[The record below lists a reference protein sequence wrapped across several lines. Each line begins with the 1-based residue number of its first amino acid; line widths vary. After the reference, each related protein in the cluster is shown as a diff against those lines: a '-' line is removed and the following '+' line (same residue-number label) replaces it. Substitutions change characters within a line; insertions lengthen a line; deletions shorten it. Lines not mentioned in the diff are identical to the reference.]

1 LVPVA
6 GFAGDLL
13 RRKWIV
19 FLSLMIFS
27 VGTLLTGLSNGII
40 LLIVFRS
47 ITTGG
52 GEAFYYPAATSL
64 IGQFH
69 QKTRAMALS
78 IHQTSVYCGI
88 VVSGFLAGY
97 IGERYGWRMA
107 FYTFGIMGILWS
119 FVVLIR
125 LRDTPRYAVESE
137 GDMGERPGFREII
150 RNVFAK

>member
-1 LVPVA
+1 
-6 GFAGDLL
+6 
-13 RRKWIV
+13 
-19 FLSLMIFS
+19 
-27 VGTLLTGLSNGII
+27 
-40 LLIVFRS
+40 
-47 ITTGG
+47 
-52 GEAFYYPAATSL
+52 
-64 IGQFH
+64 H

-150 RNVFAK
+150 RNVFAKKTVYFLSLAFGAMVFVNVGYLTWMPTFLHEKFDMSLSTSGFASVF